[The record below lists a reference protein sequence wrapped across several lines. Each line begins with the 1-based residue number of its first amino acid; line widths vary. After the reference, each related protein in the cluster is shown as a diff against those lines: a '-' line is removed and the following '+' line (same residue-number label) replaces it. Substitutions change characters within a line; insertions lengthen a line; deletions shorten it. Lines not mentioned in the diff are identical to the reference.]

1 MTTKGKIEVRIN
13 SGIRATGEYF
23 VSLHNFLS
31 GTCSS
36 IGVTRIASNY
46 GSGGTGFGYWD
57 TSPSATP
64 GTNAWAVFRFGNAQI
79 PFNVLIQVVNINS
92 ANVTTLGANTNVT
105 VPASN
110 VGNQSTYYGVL
121 ITVAQR
127 LDGTNPWAGGTANVG
142 ADAKATTVWTP
153 GTSTLIAYP
162 RTNSVGGG
170 FATNREGCMN
180 LNYVNLQVATGGA
193 NDQTNDI
200 YNYGTR
206 SQFLA
211 DENNLLIV
219 DDTGANG
226 NNKHFYFG
234 KYVPRPGVNPQ
245 APYVCMNQMYQLH
258 DPIVARYNY
267 GSVNQTVGVNNY
279 ATTIGDGGI
288 CHPTASNG
296 VKLVYPDYVANAMS
310 TFYQPNR
317 TVTNQSRYELFPV
330 YIGMNESTTVGLLG
344 SIDFFRLISN
354 VPTYY
359 TNSEK
364 TLAVFG
370 GSSGNTTTK
379 LAIPWDGK
387 TSPGSGI
394 SREGIDF

>member
-13 SGIRATGEYF
+13 PGIRATGEYF

-64 GTNAWAVFRFGNAQI
+64 GTNSWAVFRFGNAQI

-92 ANVTTLGANTNVT
+92 SNGTTLGANTNVT
-105 VPASN
+105 VVPNSVASN
-110 VGNQSTYYGVL
+110 TTNYGVL

-142 ADAKATTVWTP
+142 ADAKATTVWTA

-162 RTNSVGGG
+162 RTNSVGGS
-170 FATNREGCMN
+170 FATNREGCMV
-180 LNYVNLQVATGGA
+180 LNEVNLSNWGLGV
-193 NDQTNDI
+193 NDLNNDI
-200 YNYGTR
+200 YTYGTR
-206 SQFLA
+206 SHFLA

-219 DDTGANG
+219 DDTGSNG
-226 NNKHFYFG
+226 TNKYFHFG
-234 KYVPRPGVNPQ
+234 KYVPRPGINAQ
-245 APYVCMNQMYQLH
+245 APYVCMNQMYVLH

-267 GSVNQTVGVNNY
+267 GSVTQPAQNNFSN
-279 ATTIGDGGI
+279 TIGDGGV

-296 VKLVYPDYVANAMS
+296 VKLMYPDYVANAMNA
-310 TFYQPNR
+310 FYQPNK
-317 TVTNQSRYELFPV
+317 TVTNIARHEIFPV
-330 YIGMNESTTVGLLG
+330 YVGMNEAPYYGLLG
-344 SIDFFRLISN
+344 SIDFFRQISN

-359 TNSEK
+359 TNPDR

-370 GSSGNTTTK
+370 GAASNQSTK